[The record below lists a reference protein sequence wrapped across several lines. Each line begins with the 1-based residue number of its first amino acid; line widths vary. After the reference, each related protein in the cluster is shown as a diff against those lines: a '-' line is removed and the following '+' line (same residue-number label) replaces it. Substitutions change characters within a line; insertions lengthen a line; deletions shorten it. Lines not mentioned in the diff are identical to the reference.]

1 MGWGQLALACRVCQM
16 GRIAS
21 VMLCCVVSTAARAA
35 SGAEPPGDELPARR
49 RAKFDAAGPPSIPG
63 LSHREWVLNIEYT
76 AASAE
81 PTDVISYEP
90 LKDARA
96 YAFAVRWLL
105 ETAIAPRAWYIGLS
119 HNMAAASVP
128 AGRTPG
134 SGGNTLVVGNPE
146 LWARGL
152 WSSRS
157 GLSAGGGL
165 GVVIP
170 VPRTFSS
177 LESEVVRA
185 IRVIRPW
192 DFPHFQDLT
201 LTGRPFFDI
210 RLVTGPVTIQMRQ
223 GVDFAVLVR
232 DRADNE
238 NRYDIQALSSLYVGV
253 STIEQLT
260 LGLEVQEV
268 YQLTAD
274 VSSPSCLA
282 PCDQHRSQVTLSPS
296 LRLHL
301 PRLSP
306 ALSVL
311 LPLSTPLRGEVA
323 SYYAAR
329 LHLDVTFG
337 L

>member
-1 MGWGQLALACRVCQM
+1 MDVD
-16 GRIAS
+16 
-21 VMLCCVVSTAARAA
+21 V
-35 SGAEPPGDELPARR
+35 PDRR
-49 RAKFDAAGPPSIPG
+49 RAILDADGPPSLPG
-63 LSHREWVLNIEYT
+63 LSHQDLAFNFEYT
-76 AASAE
+76 LARAE
-81 PTDVISYEP
+81 PTDVVSYEP
-90 LKDARA
+90 LEDAHA
-96 YAFAVRWLL
+96 YAFTVRWLVEMAL
-105 ETAIAPRAWYIGLS
+105 AERAWYLGLS
-119 HNMAAASVP
+119 HEVAAASVP
-128 AGRTPG
+128 SGKTPG
-134 SGGNTLVVGNPE
+134 SGGNTLVLANPE

-152 WSSRS
+152 WSSRT

-165 GVVIP
+165 GIVVP

-185 IRVIRPW
+185 IRVISPW

-223 GVDFAVLVR
+223 GVDFSVLVR
-232 DRADNE
+232 ERGDNE
-238 NRYDIQALSSLYVGV
+238 NRYDIQALSGLYVGV

-274 VSSPSCLA
+274 VSSPACLA
-282 PCDQHRSQVTLSPS
+282 PCDKHRSQVTLSPS
-296 LRLHL
+296 LRLRL

-323 SYYAAR
+323 SYFAAR